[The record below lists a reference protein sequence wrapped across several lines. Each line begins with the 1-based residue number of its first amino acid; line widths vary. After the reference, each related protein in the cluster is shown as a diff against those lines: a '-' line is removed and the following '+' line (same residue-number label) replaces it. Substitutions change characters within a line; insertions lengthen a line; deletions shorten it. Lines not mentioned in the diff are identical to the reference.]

1 MQASFASEV
10 EYFFIIFLNTSQT
23 HTNLG
28 RFFEQTLHT
37 PQKARCCSACHPITI
52 FQNWTPP
59 LPDSKVRWKEPEAM
73 EVALKEWAK
82 TKKREEASFLPADH
96 FMPPLK
102 IIELKKGLLQYRE
115 AQDLPILMRFQKEVF
130 EIMKED

>member
-1 MQASFASEV
+1 
-10 EYFFIIFLNTSQT
+10 
-23 HTNLG
+23 
-28 RFFEQTLHT
+28 
-37 PQKARCCSACHPITI
+37 
-52 FQNWTPP
+52 
-59 LPDSKVRWKEPEAM
+59 M

-82 TKKREEASFLPADH
+82 TKKREEASILPADH